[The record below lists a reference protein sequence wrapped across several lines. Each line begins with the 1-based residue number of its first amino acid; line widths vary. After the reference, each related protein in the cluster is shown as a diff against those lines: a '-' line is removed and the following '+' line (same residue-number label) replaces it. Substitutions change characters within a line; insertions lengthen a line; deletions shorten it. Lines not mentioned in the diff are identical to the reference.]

1 MILRGATLSRET
13 CALDVPQPA
22 VAARAIPDVSRFYG
36 SALQGYAGED
46 SPPAFSQSPALSLD
60 AVSAWLATCTAV
72 ERASLANALTTDI
85 EQQRSAAQA
94 EGFAAGQAQALEEA
108 QTRTQSLL
116 SALGALVQGAQ
127 TAFEKEAAQL
137 AAQCAEIVSEAFL
150 KMAGAQLATPEASLG
165 TVLEVLR
172 RIKEDREVLIR
183 VSAVD
188 LPLLQA
194 CEAELAGALAG
205 KKFSLLADARVEVGG
220 CIVESQLGS
229 LDGRLENQL
238 RALCETIRAAKLAHQ
253 EAR

>member
-1 MILRGATLSRET
+1 MSF
-13 CALDVPQPA
+13 D
-22 VAARAIPDVSRFYG
+22 D
-36 SALQGYAGED
+36 
-46 SPPAFSQSPALSLD
+46 
-60 AVSAWLATCTAV
+60 VSAWLTTCTAM

-85 EQQRSAAQA
+85 EQQRSAAQE

-108 QTRTQSLL
+108 QIQTQSLL

-137 AAQCAEIVSEAFL
+137 AAQCAEVVSEAFF
-150 KMAGAQLATPEASLG
+150 KMAGTQLAMPEAALG

-172 RIKEDREVLIR
+172 RIKEEREVLIR

-194 CEAELAGALAG
+194 CEEELTSALAG
-205 KKFSLLADARVEVGG
+205 KKFSLLADSRVEVGG
-220 CIVESQLGS
+220 CIVETQLGS